1 MIRPRWRSKA
11 DCRPSS
17 QWPAAPA
24 GTASA
29 ASSRPP
35 RQGTISPQITGTS
48 RMRARRRRAK
58 SQLNRTMP
66 IRWNHFRPGGQ
77 NGTQTPS
84 RFSAARNFLY
94 ILNYTAARPFSRAFR
109 RYKGGQLKVKGSA
122 CSAVSRRAVESSFH
136 RSHQVAFVGTRVNRR
151 GPATR
156 PARHDPSRYAASVA

>member
-1 MIRPRWRSKA
+1 MIRPRWRSTA

-17 QWPAAPA
+17 QWPAARA

-58 SQLNRTMP
+58 AQLHRTMP
-66 IRWNHFRPGGQ
+66 IRKTFFRPGGQ
-77 NGTQTPS
+77 NGLKTPS

-109 RYKGGQLKVKGSA
+109 RYKGGPLKVKGSA
-122 CSAVSRRAVESSFH
+122 CSAVLRRAVESSFH
-136 RSHQVAFVGTRVNRR
+136 RSRQAASTCSRVN
-151 GPATR
+151 G
-156 PARHDPSRYAASVA
+156 S